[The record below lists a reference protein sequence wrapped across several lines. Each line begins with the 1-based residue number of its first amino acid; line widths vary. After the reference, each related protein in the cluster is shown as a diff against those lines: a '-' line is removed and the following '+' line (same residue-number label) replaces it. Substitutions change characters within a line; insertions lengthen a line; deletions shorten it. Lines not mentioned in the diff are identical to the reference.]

1 MDSIKVMAFQ
11 SLTENPSLEAEI
23 SNYEHMRYKKCTHI
37 SYSILISN

>member
-23 SNYEHMRYKKCTHI
+23 SNYEHMRYTSVHI
-37 SYSILISN
+37 LATVF